1 MRVVVIG
8 GGPAGLAAALRAA
21 ELGAEVTLL
30 ERARLGGICF
40 EQGPA
45 PVRALAHAARLVRDS
60 TTWPQFGLRGPH
72 AEVDMHAVIEAARVT
87 AARIHESKNLE
98 GYARARGVT
107 VVQNAGASHFVD
119 PRTVRTERRQIFTA
133 DRFVIATGG
142 HSRSLTIPGN
152 EYASSYAELWALE
165 ELPRRIAIVGG
176 ASTGCQLA
184 SVFIDLGV
192 EVTLVET
199 LDRLVPAEDRDV
211 SLGLER
217 TFRARGVR
225 VSTSA
230 RVERIDHTSEGL
242 VLKYHT
248 PRGVSEAAVDVVVFA
263 IGWPGNIDELNLAAA
278 GVRTSGSHIR
288 VDEQLRTTAPHVFAV
303 GDINGLSMLVQSAA
317 LQGRV
322 AAENAVLGTRRTWE
336 SIPISSGCFTDPE
349 YASVGPTEDL
359 ARRRGPVAVALVPY
373 DQLTRAVVDHHTDGF
388 CKMIADRQS
397 GQLVA
402 VHVLGENAS
411 EIVQIGSTSIAA
423 GLTVEQI
430 SDIPFAYPTYGQ
442 VIALG
447 ALRLAH
453 ELGRLPRGRTWDSTE
468 MSDVD
473 GTRDTGPIS
482 HSHAP

>member
-1 MRVVVIG
+1 MR
-8 GGPAGLAAALRAA
+8 
-21 ELGAEVTLL
+21 
-30 ERARLGGICF
+30 
-40 EQGPA
+40 
-45 PVRALAHAARLVRDS
+45 
-60 TTWPQFGLRGPH
+60 
-72 AEVDMHAVIEAARVT
+72 AVIEAARNT
-87 AARIHESKNLE
+87 ASGIHASKNLDS
-98 GYARARGVT
+98 YARARGVT
-107 VVQNAGASHFVD
+107 VVENAGATHFVD
-119 PRTVRTERRQIFTA
+119 PRSVRTERRQVFTA

-152 EYASSYAELWALE
+152 EYASSYAELWALDRV
-165 ELPRRIAIVGG
+165 PRRMAIVGG

-184 SVFIDLGV
+184 SVFADLGV

-217 TFRARGVR
+217 AFRARGVR

-230 RVERIDHTSEGL
+230 RVERIDRTSDGL

-248 PRGVSEAAVDVVVFA
+248 ARGVTEAAVDIVVFA
-263 IGWPGNIDELNLAAA
+263 IGWPGNIDDLNLAAA

-288 VDEQLRTTAPHVFAV
+288 VDDQLRTTAPHVFAV

-336 SIPISSGCFTDPE
+336 SLPISAGCFTDPE
-349 YASVGPTEDL
+349 YASVGPTEEQ
-359 ARRRGPVAVALVPY
+359 ARRKGPVAVAVVPY
-373 DQLTRAVVDHHTDGF
+373 DQLTRAVVDHRTDGF
-388 CKMIADRQS
+388 CKMIADRQT

-402 VHVLGENAS
+402 VHVLGESAS
-411 EIVQIGSTSIAA
+411 EVVQIGSTSIAA
-423 GLTVEQI
+423 GLTVERL
-430 SDIPFAYPTYGQ
+430 SDIPFAYPTFGQ

-453 ELGRLPRGRTWDSTE
+453 ELGRLARGRTWDSTE

-473 GTRDTGPIS
+473 GTRDTGPVS